1 MCNENYR
8 NLSNC
13 WVDHH
18 HIHCQNLCTMLC
30 FALLCCS
37 LPNSHSLSPSLSLLL
52 TTINPVIIISIVCV
66 RFVSVNS
73 SNIYCCVYCLSVF
86 FVMTVPTILNRIKF
100 DGLRYLN
107 IKPNR
112 NISYRQ
118 HTHSWWINILYNNI
132 EHIQFLLLLFT

>member
-30 FALLCCS
+30 FALL
-37 LPNSHSLSPSLSLLL
+37 LPSKFSLSLTLSLSL
-52 TTINPVIIISIVCV
+52 THYHQSCYNHIYCVCM